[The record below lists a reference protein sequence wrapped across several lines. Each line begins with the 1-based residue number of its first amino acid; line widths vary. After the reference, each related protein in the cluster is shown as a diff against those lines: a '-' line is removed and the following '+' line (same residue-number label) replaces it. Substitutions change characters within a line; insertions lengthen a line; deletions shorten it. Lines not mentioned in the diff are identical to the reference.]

1 MKFNLEEL
9 ADKPL
14 HKLTEEEFLAVMW
27 GENGIRLIDDYYNGE
42 LPNFDM
48 SMKEF
53 LSHCTACGGNW
64 SGMLLTGIR
73 ELSPIIYSEIPD
85 ELGIDGTSGFVALNI
100 LLKMLG
106 VTVDK

>member
-1 MKFNLEEL
+1 MRFNLEEL

-53 LSHCTACGGNW
+53 LSYCTPCGGNW
-64 SGMLLTGIR
+64 SGMFLTGEW
-73 ELSPIIYSEIPD
+73 ELSPILDSEIPD
-85 ELGIDGTSGFVALNI
+85 QLGVDGSSGFVALNI